1 MRVVIATD
9 TFKDCMSATRA
20 CEVISSSLA
29 DTGAALDTQCFPL
42 ADGGE
47 GTIEAFRAVQGGE
60 WIDCSVTGPL
70 PENRVKAGFL
80 WIPETRMALVE
91 MAQASGLERLKPE
104 ERNPLKTT
112 TYGTGELLCAAR
124 AQGAEKILLA
134 VGGSATVDLGI
145 GCAAAA
151 GWCFLDKDEQPVEP
165 VGQNLLKINKL
176 IPPDRAWEVPIEV
189 LCDVPN
195 PLLGVRGAARVFG
208 PQKGADRADVVLL
221 EVGLTH
227 MVQRIIAE
235 VHMDIG
241 SGAGGGAAG
250 GLAAGAA
257 AFLQAQLTSG
267 VDFVLEQTG
276 ALQAL
281 AHADWVITG
290 EGSLDEQS
298 LEGKVVSGVVAVCR
312 EHKIPVTVFA
322 GRVTLAEGKMHEAGI
337 REAIAISPP
346 DMEVQQALREGPKWL
361 GAAVLRWA
369 GEHLDVR

>member
-9 TFKDCMSATRA
+9 TFKDCMSAARA
-20 CEVISSSLA
+20 CNVIATTLA
-29 DTGAALDTQCFPL
+29 ESEASFETQCFPL

-47 GTIEAFRAVQGGE
+47 GTLDAFRAVQGGQ

-70 PENRVKAGFL
+70 PERQVKAGFL
-80 WIPETRMALVE
+80 WMPDTRTALVE
-91 MAQASGLERLKPE
+91 MAQASGLEHLKPE

-124 AQGAEKILLA
+124 DLGAEKILLA

-145 GCAAAA
+145 GCAAAV
-151 GWCFLDKDEQPVEP
+151 GWGFLDKADQPVEP
-165 VGQNLLKINKL
+165 VGQNLLKIHKL
-176 IPPDRAWEVPIEV
+176 VPPERAWDIPIEV
-189 LCDVPN
+189 LCDVSN
-195 PLLGVRGAARVFG
+195 PLLGVHGAARVFG

-227 MVQRIIAE
+227 MVQRIIIDI
-235 VHMDIG
+235 HMDIG
-241 SGAGGGAAG
+241 GGAGGGAAG

-257 AFLQAQLTSG
+257 AFLQAQLASG

-276 ALQAL
+276 ARQAL
-281 AHADWVITG
+281 SQADWVITG

-312 EHKIPVTVFA
+312 EQKIPVTVFA
-322 GRVTLAEGKMHEAGI
+322 GRVALAEGKMHEAGI
-337 REAIAISPP
+337 HEAIAITPP
-346 DMEVQQALREGPKWL
+346 EVAHEQALREGPKWL
-361 GAAVLRWA
+361 SAAVLRWA
-369 GEHLDVR
+369 GEHLDVG